1 MSTAAEISDD
11 RLSYGRIFRFWVPL
25 AATWLMMAAEGP
37 FLAAVIA
44 RLTDPAFNLA
54 AYGVAYSFALIAE
67 APIIMIMSAST
78 ALVDSPANFRRL
90 RAFTYLLNTGVTL
103 LLALLIFTPLYGLV
117 MEGLIGLPPEVARL
131 TRTSLIILLPWPG
144 AIGYR
149 RFYQGLLIRDDLTRR
164 VAYGTVVRLSSMAG
178 TALLIYFFTDI
189 PGAWTGAAALSVG
202 VTLEAAASRL
212 MAWGTVRCILERE
225 RPGEEGAAGETAE
238 GTGRERPAADEPEVE
253 EAAESAGC
261 GAVDREAPREPLS
274 WGEMVRF
281 YWPLALT
288 STISLAV
295 HPVMTFFMGRARFP
309 VESLAVLPVVN
320 SLTFIFRSLGLSY
333 QEVGIALSGPRRE
346 NIPRLARFALVLGI
360 GASLGMALVG
370 WTPLSRVW
378 FQDVSGLGPGLTS
391 FALLP
396 TRILFILPGLS
407 VLLSFQ
413 RALLVNARMT
423 RPISLATGMEVGGI
437 AAILTLLIA
446 GFDMVGA
453 TAAAV
458 AFVLGRLVSNGIL
471 ARPSL
476 EAARPVTRS

>member
-1 MSTAAEISDD
+1 MFTAAEISDD

-78 ALVDSPANFRRL
+78 ALVNSAANFRRL
-90 RAFTYLLNTGVTL
+90 RAFTYLLNAGITL
-103 LLALLIFTPLYGLV
+103 LLALLVFTPLYGLV

-131 TRTSLIILLPWPG
+131 TWIALIILLPWPA
-144 AIGYR
+144 AIGFR

-164 VAYGTVVRLSSMAG
+164 VAYGTVVRLSTMAG
-178 TALLIYFFTDI
+178 TALLLYFLTDI

-202 VTLEAAASRL
+202 VTLEAVASRF
-212 MAWGTVRCILERE
+212 MAWGTIRCILAEERTLAPSPTVE
-225 RPGEEGAAGETAE
+225 SSARK
-238 GTGRERPAADEPEVE
+238 RPAADEPEVE
-253 EAAESAGC
+253 RAAEEAGC
-261 GAVDREAPREPLS
+261 EAVDRKSTGEPLS
-274 WGEMVRF
+274 WGEMIRF

-295 HPVMTFFMGRARFP
+295 HPIMTFFMGRARFP

-333 QEVGIALSGPRRE
+333 QEVGIALSGTRRE
-346 NIPRLARFALVLGI
+346 NIPRLSRFALMLGI
-360 GASLGMALVG
+360 GATVGMTLMG
-370 WTPLSRVW
+370 WTPLSNIW
-378 FQDVSGLGPGLTS
+378 FRTVSGLTEELTS
-391 FALLP
+391 FALTP
-396 TRILFILPGLS
+396 ARILFILPGLS

-413 RALLVNARMT
+413 RALLVNARDT
-423 RPISLATGMEVGGI
+423 RPISVATGMEVGGI
-437 AAILTLLIA
+437 AAVLTLLIA

-458 AFVLGRLVSNGIL
+458 AFVAGRLVSNGIL
-471 ARPSL
+471 ARPSI
-476 EAARPVTRS
+476 EAAQPLDAP

>member
-1 MSTAAEISDD
+1 MSTAAEITDD

-67 APIIMIMSAST
+67 APVIMIMSAST

-90 RAFTYLLNTGVTL
+90 RTFTYLLNAGVTL
-103 LLALLIFTPLYGLV
+103 LLALLIFTPAYGFV
-117 MEGLIGLPPEVARL
+117 MEGLVGLPPEVARL
-131 TRTSLIILLPWPG
+131 THTALIILLPWPG

-164 VAYGTVVRLSSMAG
+164 VAYGTVVRLSTMAG
-178 TALLIYFFTDI
+178 TALFLYFFTDI
-189 PGAWTGAAALSVG
+189 PGSWTGAAALTVG

-212 MAWGTVRCILERE
+212 MAWGTVRRILDREEAEARE
-225 RPGEEGAAGETAE
+225 RDMEGPAFEH
-238 GTGRERPAADEPEVE
+238 PAADEPEVE
-253 EAAESAGC
+253 EAAESVGRE
-261 GAVDREAPREPLS
+261 AVDRGASGAPIG

-295 HPVMTFFMGRARFP
+295 HPIMTFFMGRARFP

-320 SLTFIFRSLGLSY
+320 SLTFIFRSLGLSF
-333 QEVGIALSGPRRE
+333 QEVAIALSGPRRE
-346 NIPRLARFALVLGI
+346 NMPRLARFALVLGI
-360 GASLGMALVG
+360 GAASGMALVG
-370 WTPLSRVW
+370 WTPLSEVW
-378 FQDVSGLGPGLTS
+378 FRDVSGLSAELTS
-391 FALLP
+391 FALVP
-396 TRILFILPGLS
+396 TRILVILPALS

-413 RALLVNARMT
+413 RALLVNARAT
-423 RPISLATGMEVGGI
+423 GPISLATGMEVGGI

-453 TAAAV
+453 TAAAI
-458 AFVLGRLVSNGIL
+458 AFVLGRLVSNSIL

-476 EAARPVTRS
+476 EAARPVERR